1 MQKITIE
8 VLVKGDLEKV
18 WKYWNEPEHIKSWAF
33 ASPDWECPSATNDL
47 AVGGKFSTRM
57 SAKNGS
63 AGFDFTGTY
72 TDIIENKKICYVMSD
87 DLYDIEARRC
97 EIIFKDIG
105 DGTVLITETFDTEDE
120 NPVEMQ
126 KSGWQSIL
134 NNFKRV
140 VEASKS

>member
-1 MQKITIE
+1 MQKIAIQ
-8 VLVKGDLEKV
+8 VAVKADLEKV

-33 ASPDWECPSATNDL
+33 ASPDWECPSAT
-47 AVGGKFSTRM
+47 K
-57 SAKNGS
+57 
-63 AGFDFTGTY
+63 
-72 TDIIENKKICYVMSD
+72 DIVENKKISYVMSD

-105 DGTVLITETFDTEDE
+105 DGTVLIIETFDTEDE

-140 VEASKS
+140 IEASISK